1 MFQDLASKIA
11 KVEACDERFETQFVV
26 LWGIP
31 RAQMMMGAG
40 DESFRRWWCVQ
51 CLEIYIMGLLVF
63 CCSDHSAAENRRCQR
78 KAIIEKRTTKPT
90 ISEARRA
97 QVRPSSFDSNSLWC
111 LPSPTVSTPLQYAAG
126 FSKKLSML

>member
-11 KVEACDERFETQFVV
+11 KVEVCDERFETQFVV

-40 DESFRRWWCVQ
+40 DESFQRWWCVQ

-63 CCSDHSAAENRRCQR
+63 CFSDHSAAENRRCQR
-78 KAIIEKRTTKPT
+78 KAIIEKRTAKPT
-90 ISEARRA
+90 ISETRRA
-97 QVRPSSFDSNSLWC
+97 QVRPSSFDSNSL
-111 LPSPTVSTPLQYAAG
+111 
-126 FSKKLSML
+126 